1 MKKIC
6 DDKKCTGCL
15 ACLNI
20 CPRNCI
26 TVGYNE
32 RKELVPKIGDNCI
45 NCQACVHI
53 CPSNNNVRKYSSN
66 ECYAVYSKSNRELSS
81 SGGVATELALQI
93 ISSGGSVCGAVLSD
107 CVVKHIVTNDISKTD
122 NMRGSKY
129 VQSNI
134 GNCYREIKNLIKAG
148 NEVLFIGTPCQ
159 VAGIK
164 AVVGENERL
173 YCIDLIC
180 HGTPSPLYLEEII
193 KSSCWN
199 TDNIS
204 FRNKGEFVLSAD
216 GKASKISERYM
227 LSFLSG
233 LTFRESC
240 YQCDYAQ
247 NQRVGDITLGD
258 FWEIRNF
265 PETEKGVSLVLIN
278 NEKGKKLFET
288 IEKNVFYEKRTLSE
302 AYAGNAQLNHP
313 SVPHHNRKKFIQNI
327 IEKKSFDDS
336 LKHLI
341 IRERIK
347 NWLKKRKFVQ
357 KLLKIRGKME

>member
-53 CPSNNNVRKYSSN
+53 CPSNNTIGKYSSN
-66 ECYAVYSKSNRELSS
+66 ECYAVYSKNNRKLSS

-93 ISSGGSVCGAVLSD
+93 ISSCGSVCGAILSD
-107 CVVKHIVTNDISKTD
+107 GVVKHIVTNDILKTD

-134 GNCYREIKNLIKAG
+134 GNCYTEIKNLIKAG
-148 NEVLFIGTPCQ
+148 NKVLFIGTPCQ

-164 AVVGENERL
+164 AVVGENDGL

-193 KSSCWN
+193 KSNCWY
-199 TDNIS
+199 TENIS
-204 FRNKGEFVLSAD
+204 FRNKGDFVLSAD

-227 LSFLSG
+227 LSFLSC

-258 FWEIRNF
+258 FWGIRNF

-278 NEKGKKLFET
+278 SEKGKKLFKT
-288 IEKNVFYEKRTLSE
+288 IEKKVFYEKRTLSE

-313 SVPHHNRKKFIQNI
+313 SVPHRNRKKFIQNI
-327 IEKKSFDDS
+327 REKSFDDS

-357 KLLKIRGKME
+357 KLLKIRGTMK